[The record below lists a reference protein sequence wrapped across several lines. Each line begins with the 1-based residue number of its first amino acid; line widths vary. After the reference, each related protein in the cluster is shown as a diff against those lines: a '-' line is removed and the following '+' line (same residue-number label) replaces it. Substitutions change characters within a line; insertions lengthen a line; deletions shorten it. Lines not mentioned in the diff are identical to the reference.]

1 VVSFK
6 NFLNIFSIPELCKKI
21 MFTLGVLIVFRL
33 GVHIPV
39 IGVDVEALHL
49 QMQQL
54 KGLGGAFA
62 YIDILSGGML
72 RYCTLFALGIMPYI
86 SASIMMQMLSMTV
99 PSFEALTKEGEL
111 GRKIINQYTRYLAL
125 GLSIFQSSILAT
137 VLERNNLV
145 LTPGWTFRFLFVVS
159 LVVGSM
165 FVMWLGEQI
174 SLYGIGN
181 GSSMLIFAN
190 IVSRF
195 PEDIMKMIGE
205 VQQGNLD
212 IMYPLMILALFLFVA
227 GCIVFLE
234 RGERKIPVQYSR
246 RVVGQRVYGGQSS
259 YIPFKL
265 NTPGI
270 MPVIF
275 AGVMLNIPRF
285 ISTMLADRF
294 EIFKWL
300 SENLSR
306 MGMVDAVLQF
316 TLILVFSFLYTAMIF
331 NPEEVAEN
339 IKKSGGH
346 IPGVRPGK
354 QTAEYFTMVLNRLG
368 LVGALYL
375 AALALLPSILYML
388 IGNVAL
394 TGISFLSGTSLLIMV
409 GVALET
415 AAQIE
420 SYLIEHRY
428 EGLLTSGR
436 FKARGAR

>member
-1 VVSFK
+1 MVLLK
-6 NFLNIFSIPELCKKI
+6 NFINIFSITELRNKI
-21 MFTLGVLIVFRL
+21 LFTLGVLVIFRL
-33 GVHIPV
+33 GGHIPV
-39 IGVDVEALHL
+39 IGVNIEALHL
-49 QMQQL
+49 QMQQF

-62 YIDILSGGML
+62 YIDSLSGGML
-72 RYCTLFALGIMPYI
+72 HQCTLFALGIMPYI
-86 SASIMMQMLSMTV
+86 SASIMMQMLSMTI
-99 PSFEALTKEGEL
+99 PSLEMLMKEGEY

-125 GLSIFQSSILAT
+125 ALSIVQSSALAT
-137 VLERNNLV
+137 VLERHNLV
-145 LTPGWTFRFLFVVS
+145 LTPGWSFRILFVIS

-174 SLYGIGN
+174 SMYGIGN

-190 IVSRF
+190 IISRF
-195 PEDIMKMIGE
+195 PSDIMKMIGQ

-212 IMYPLMILALFLFVA
+212 VMYPIMIFVLFIFVA
-227 GCIVFLE
+227 ACIVFLE

-275 AGVMLNIPRF
+275 ASVMLNIPRF
-285 ISTMLADRF
+285 ISAMLADRIA
-294 EIFKWL
+294 IFKWISESL
-300 SENLSR
+300 SH
-306 MGMVDAVLQF
+306 MGVVDAVLQF
-316 TLILVFSFLYTAMIF
+316 VLILVFSFLYTAMIF

-354 QTAEYFTMVLNRLG
+354 KTAEYFTMVLNRLG
-368 LVGALYL
+368 LVGAVYL
-375 AALALLPSILYML
+375 AALALLPSILYFIM
-388 IGNVAL
+388 GNAAL
-394 TGISFLSGTSLLIMV
+394 VGISFLSGTSLLIMV
-409 GVALET
+409 GVALEI

-420 SYLIEHRY
+420 AYLIEHRY
-428 EGLLTSGR
+428 EGLLSVGR
-436 FKARGAR
+436 FKARGVR

>member
-1 VVSFK
+1 MVLLA
-6 NFLNIFSIPELCKKI
+6 NFLNVFSIPELCKKI
-21 MFTLGVLIVFRL
+21 LFTLGALIIFRL
-33 GVHIPV
+33 GGHIPV
-39 IGVDVEALHL
+39 IGVNIEALHL

-62 YIDILSGGML
+62 YIDTLSGGTL
-72 RYCTLFALGIMPYI
+72 HQCTLFALGIAPYI
-86 SASIMMQMLSMTV
+86 SASIMMQMLSITV
-99 PSFEALTKEGEL
+99 PSLEMLMKEGEY
-111 GRKIINQYTRYLAL
+111 GRKTINQYTRYLAFFW
-125 GLSIFQSSILAT
+125 SIVQSSLMAT
-137 VLERNNLV
+137 VLERYNLV
-145 LTPGWTFRFLFVVS
+145 LTPGWSFRILFVIS

-181 GSSMLIFAN
+181 GSSMLIFAG

-195 PEDIMKMIGE
+195 PADIMKMVGQ

-212 IMYPLMILALFLFVA
+212 ALYPVLIMLLFLFIA

-265 NTPGI
+265 NMPGI

-285 ISTMLADRF
+285 VSTMLADRLA
-294 EIFKWL
+294 IFKWISESL
-300 SENLSR
+300 SH
-306 MGMVDAVLQF
+306 MGVVDAILQF
-316 TLILVFSFLYTAMIF
+316 VFILFFSFVYTAVIF

-346 IPGVRPGK
+346 IPGVRPGRK
-354 QTAEYFTMVLNRLG
+354 TAEYFVMVLNRLG
-368 LVGALYL
+368 LVGAVYL
-375 AALALLPSILYML
+375 AALALLPSILYFF
-388 IGNVAL
+388 IGNIAL
-394 TGISFLSGTSLLIMV
+394 MGISFLSGTSLLIMV
-409 GVALET
+409 GVALEI

-420 SYLIEHRY
+420 SYLLEHRY
-428 EGLLTSGR
+428 EGLLVSGR
-436 FKARGAR
+436 FRARSAR

>member
-1 VVSFK
+1 VILLK
-6 NFLNIFSIPELCKKI
+6 NFINIFSIAELRKKI
-21 MFTLGVLIVFRL
+21 FFTLGVLIVFRL
-33 GVHIPV
+33 GGHIPV
-39 IGVDVEALHL
+39 IGVDIEALHL

-54 KGLGGAFA
+54 KGLGSAFA
-62 YIDILSGGML
+62 YIDTLSGGML
-72 RYCTLFALGIMPYI
+72 HQCTLFALGIMPYI

-99 PSFEALTKEGEL
+99 PSLEALMKEGEY

-125 GLSIFQSSILAT
+125 GLSVFQSSTLAT
-137 VLERNNLV
+137 LLERNNLV
-145 LTPGWTFRFLFVVS
+145 LTPGWSFRLLFVLS

-174 SLYGIGN
+174 SLHGIGN

-195 PEDIMKMIGE
+195 PSDILSLAGQ
-205 VQQGNLD
+205 VHQGDLD
-212 IMYPLMILALFLFVA
+212 IMYPIMIFALFLFVA
-227 GCIVFLE
+227 ACIVFLE

-275 AGVMLNIPRF
+275 AGVMINIPRF

-294 EIFKWL
+294 TFFKWL
-300 SENLSR
+300 SESLSH
-306 MGMVDAVLQF
+306 MGAVDVVLQF
-316 TLILVFSFLYTAMIF
+316 VLILAFSFLYTAMIF

-354 QTAEYFTMVLNRLG
+354 KTAEYFTMVLNRLG
-368 LVGALYL
+368 LVGAVYL
-375 AALALLPSILYML
+375 AVLALLPSILYFI
-388 IGNVAL
+388 IGNTAL
-394 TGISFLSGTSLLIMV
+394 IRVSFLSGTSLLIMV
-409 GVALET
+409 GVALEL

-428 EGLLTSGR
+428 EGLLAAGR
-436 FKARGAR
+436 FRSRGAR